1 MLEYRAPHEEDPQS
15 GCKLMDGFGI
25 FIQLCLAT
33 TAFSTL
39 IFKRQR
45 EQPQRPIRIWA
56 LDVSKQLAGG
66 IMIHSLN
73 VVAAVFFGVK
83 PEEGQKSNPCVWY
96 FLNIFVDTT
105 LGIGILWC
113 ILTGF
118 KYLVLKLQLTGFQ
131 SGVYGEPPLMEQ
143 LKKWSKQLL
152 VYIVSLMIMKVIV
165 VSLFH
170 LCPWIEDFGDWVLQW
185 TVGNYKLQV
194 VFVMLIFPLVMNIM
208 QFWVIDT
215 FIKHKTDQKNQN
227 IRLNRDEEDAE
238 TLLRSHVEE
247 EEENNSN
254 EPTEP
259 PPKYSTD
266 DDHTDNEE
274 FVSVHH
280 PSTFLQASS
289 SSEIP
294 TSGNEYELK
303 SKKH

>member
-1 MLEYRAPHEEDPQS
+1 MLTDIS
-15 GCKLMDGFGI
+15 SLFFI
-25 FIQLCLAT
+25 F
-33 TAFSTL
+33 
-39 IFKRQR
+39 R
-45 EQPQRPIRIWA
+45 A

-83 PEEGQKSNPCVWY
+83 PEEGQKSNPCVWYVMKLYIYIVDYYLIHVRFFRY

-194 VFVMLIFPLVMNIM
+194 VFVMLM
-208 QFWVIDT
+208 
-215 FIKHKTDQKNQN
+215 
-227 IRLNRDEEDAE
+227 
-238 TLLRSHVEE
+238 
-247 EEENNSN
+247 
-254 EPTEP
+254 
-259 PPKYSTD
+259 
-266 DDHTDNEE
+266 
-274 FVSVHH
+274 
-280 PSTFLQASS
+280 
-289 SSEIP
+289 
-294 TSGNEYELK
+294 
-303 SKKH
+303 